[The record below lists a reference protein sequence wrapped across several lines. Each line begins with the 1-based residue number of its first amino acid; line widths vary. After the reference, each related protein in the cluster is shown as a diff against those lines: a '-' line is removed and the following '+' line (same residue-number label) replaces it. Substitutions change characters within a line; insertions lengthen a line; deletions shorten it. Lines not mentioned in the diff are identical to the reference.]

1 MGRISLGNEMNGF
14 ERSLEYI
21 RAKAR
26 SAAEKGLLFERLM
39 KRFLEEDLFYRQR
52 FSQVWLWG
60 EWVKEMSDHPD
71 FQSKFPVGKRDFGI
85 DLVARLNPEGPDG
98 TEGYCAI
105 QCKCFD
111 PDKRISKADIQNFLA
126 ATNDQVLFPKLLWID
141 TGYHEWG
148 VMAAAIKDSAGDRLN
163 VLNYRDLSGSPFDWP
178 DLASESPEALRR
190 KKGTFNL
197 RPHQRRAKEEVIQGF
212 ETQDRG
218 KLIMACGTGKTFTAL
233 RIAESIAGKGG
244 RVLYLVPS
252 ISLAQQSM
260 REWSNHQKL
269 PHRYIGICSD
279 TSAGIGEEEIRLQE
293 LEIPVTTDPFRIA
306 VALKKEAAQY
316 LTVVFCTYQ
325 SLELVQRSQDEGA
338 PAFDLALC
346 DEAHQT
352 TGVIGSGGA
361 KGKKREMSPFVLI
374 HHEDRIRATRRL
386 YMTATPRLYTEEAKG
401 KAKQDAIRV
410 FSMDDEKTYG
420 PEFHRLS
427 FSQAVDERLLTDF
440 RVVILGLRDE
450 NEVEVLHS
458 YQARKEEGWDE
469 VQLGEVTQ
477 MVGCWQALKNP
488 NNKIKNAIPLGRV
501 IAFTNSIKMSK
512 RYESHWEG
520 IIEEAAERLA
530 KEGKIEDFR
539 CRIRHVD
546 GTQNAAT
553 RQKLIDW
560 LKESQDKDCRILV
573 NARCLSEG
581 VDVPALDAVIFL
593 EGRKSHV
600 DIVQAVGRS
609 MRRSQGKKYGYIIIP
624 VAAPEG
630 VSPES
635 VLDDNERF
643 SSVWKIVNA
652 LRAHD
657 EKFNAEINQI
667 SLGKKPDR
675 IIFDTVSDEE
685 TDQIQPEEVPL
696 PLERVRFP
704 PDAFYAK
711 LVQKCGQR
719 QYWENWAKDVAN
731 IFTRLTL
738 RIQNI
743 LNNQDQPDL
752 KNKFNAFH
760 QVLKKSIH
768 ESVTR
773 DGAIDMLTQHIITG
787 PVFDALFDQYF
798 SAGNP
803 VASALNQLQQDFE
816 RTGLQ
821 SETRDLE
828 GFYESVRARIKG
840 ITETEGRQK
849 LLMELYEKF
858 FATALKKEADR
869 LGIVY
874 TPVEIV
880 DFILHSTDYILRNEF
895 GSSLGAENV
904 HILDPFTGTGIFLS
918 RLLHSGLISDQDMFR
933 KYISEMHA
941 NEIVLLAYYIA
952 AVNIE
957 EAFRGQQTIKKE
969 DKVEYVPFNGI
980 VLTDTFNLRAA
991 DHLISSVNN
1000 QKTPDFPKWENKWKQ
1015 AFGERADN
1023 QNELPIQVIVGNPPW
1038 SAKQR
1043 SSADENPN
1051 TDYPELEERI
1061 EETYVKQSTTTNKN
1075 SLYDTY
1081 KMAIRWASDRI
1092 ENQGVI
1098 AFVTNGSWIDGIV
1111 DSGVRAS
1118 LEEEFDDIYVLNL
1131 RGHTWKGKVAAKT
1144 EGAPVFGQ
1152 GSSATVAVMILVK
1165 KHNNSSSGCR
1175 IQYKEIYDYGDYL
1188 KREDKLNILREVR
1201 SIAGIKNWN
1210 EIKPNSQF
1218 DWINQRNE
1226 SFLELI
1232 PIGSK
1237 EAKSGKSDEAIFRLY
1252 ANGFQTKLDA
1262 YLYNFSKQTCVTNAE
1277 RSIHDYQGALTGHQ
1291 AHPELSVD
1299 YLVREWSRNIRWHDS
1314 LKARLIRGQQ
1324 IDYSE
1329 EMVRPAA
1336 YRPFTKQFLYGEPKL
1351 AGSSSIMK
1359 LMFPASTPH
1368 NYSDIKEGD
1377 MNRVIC
1383 VSGIGSN
1390 KLFSVLMVNFLPDM
1404 QFIFNCQCFPR
1415 WSYPNPKSG
1424 EIIGLG
1430 KELVED
1436 FRMDNIVNRTLL
1448 KFREHYIDETINKDN
1463 IFNYVYG
1470 ILHSPNYREQY
1481 ANDLRKSLPR
1491 IPFAPDFYSY
1501 ANAGRELRKLH
1512 LTYDTIKNIGGG
1524 VKDFYPLEVAPIVEG
1539 TVLETHHFRIGTKKM
1554 KFLDPEQ
1561 KIIKIN
1567 EHVKLTG
1574 IPASAHR
1581 YVVNG
1586 RTPLEWF
1593 IDRYHIKTD
1602 KHSGI
1607 TNDPNGWFEEP
1618 EDLVAA
1624 FRRIVQVSVET
1635 VKIVESLPSEFN

>member
-1 MGRISLGNEMNGF
+1 MGRFSLGNEMNGF
-14 ERSLEYI
+14 ESSLEYI

-71 FQSKFPVGKRDFGI
+71 FQFKFPVGKRDFGI

-111 PDKRISKADIQNFLA
+111 SDKRISKDDIQKFLA

-148 VMAAAIKDSAGDRLN
+148 VMAAAIKESAGDRLN

-197 RPHQRRAKEEVIQGF
+197 KPHQRRAKEEVIQGF

-244 RVLYLVPS
+244 TVLYLVPS

-279 TSAGIGEEEIRLQE
+279 TSAGIGEEETRLQE
-293 LEIPVTTDPFRIA
+293 LEIPVTTDPSRIA

-325 SLELVQRSQDEGA
+325 SLELVQRAQDEGA

-361 KGKKREMSPFVLI
+361 KGKMREMSPFVLI
-374 HHEDRIRATRRL
+374 HHEDRVRATRRL

-401 KAKQDAIRV
+401 KAKEDAIRV

-427 FSQAVDERLLTDF
+427 FSQAVDESLLTDF
-440 RVVILGLRDE
+440 RVVVLGLREE
-450 NEVEVLHS
+450 NEIEVLHS
-458 YQARKEEGWDE
+458 YQARKVEGWDE
-469 VQLGEVTQ
+469 IQLGEVTQ

-488 NNKIKNAIPLGRV
+488 NNKRKNATPLGRV

-520 IIEEAAERLA
+520 IIEEAAERMA
-530 KEGKIEDFR
+530 KEGKIEDYR

-553 RQKLIDW
+553 RRKLIDW

-609 MRRSQGKKYGYIIIP
+609 MRQSKGKEYGYIIIP
-624 VAAPEG
+624 VAVPEG

-643 SSVWKIVNA
+643 SAVWKIVNA

-685 TDQIQPEEVPL
+685 TNQIQSEQAL
-696 PLERVRFP
+696 LTLERVRFP

-731 IFTRLTL
+731 IFTRLTF
-738 RIQNI
+738 RIQK
-743 LNNQDQPDL
+743 LLENQDQQNL
-752 KNKFNAFH
+752 QNKFNAFH

-773 DGAIDMLTQHIITG
+773 EGAIDMLTQHIITG

-803 VASALNQLQQDFE
+803 VASALNQLQKDFE

-840 ITETEGRQK
+840 ITEIEGRQK

-895 GSSLGAENV
+895 GSSLGDENV

-918 RLLHSGLISDQDMFR
+918 RLLHSGLIPYQDMFR
-933 KYISEMHA
+933 KYKSEMHA

-957 EAFRGQQTIKKE
+957 EAFRGKQTKKKGN
-969 DKVEYVPFNGI
+969 KVEYVPFNGI

-1038 SAKQR
+1038 SAGQR
-1043 SSADENPN
+1043 SSADNNPN
-1051 TDYPELEERI
+1051 ADYPDLEARI
-1061 EETYVKQSTTTNKN
+1061 ADTYAALSTSTRKA
-1075 SLYDTY
+1075 SLYDYY

-1092 ENQGVI
+1092 GDQGVV
-1098 AFVTNGSWIDGIV
+1098 AFVTNGSWIDGNV
-1111 DSGVRAS
+1111 DSGVRAC
-1118 LEEEFDDIYVLNL
+1118 LEKEFSNVYVLNL
-1131 RGHTWKGKVAAKT
+1131 RGNARTSGESRRS
-1144 EGAPVFGQ
+1144 EGDNVFGQ
-1152 GSSATVAVMILVK
+1152 GSRAPVAITIFVRNPNAY
-1165 KHNNSSSGCR
+1165 NNKCH
-1175 IQYKEIYDYGDYL
+1175 IYYHDIGDYMS
-1188 KREDKLNILREVR
+1188 REDKLSILHAAC
-1201 SIAGIKNWN
+1201 SIAGIEKWT
-1210 EIKPNSQF
+1210 EIKPNHHH
-1218 DWINQRNE
+1218 DWINQRDE
-1226 SFLELI
+1226 SFQEFI

-1237 EAKSGKSDEAIFRLY
+1237 E
-1252 ANGFQTKLDA
+1252 TKLNRSEESVFQLYSQGYSTHRDA
-1262 YLYNFSKQTCVTNAE
+1262 YSHNYSLEDCSENGRLMVENYMSALEELQVNDDILVNDLVSKHSNNLCWDRELKNNLKRKKTVAYSICNIWVT
-1277 RSIHDYQGALTGHQ
+1277 Q
-1291 AHPELSVD
+1291 
-1299 YLVREWSRNIRWHDS
+1299 
-1314 LKARLIRGQQ
+1314 
-1324 IDYSE
+1324 
-1329 EMVRPAA
+1329 
-1336 YRPFTKQFLYGEPKL
+1336 YRPFVKLHSYVEYVLANSKYRMDEIFPK
-1351 AGSSSIMK
+1351 
-1359 LMFPASTPH
+1359 
-1368 NYSDIKEGD
+1368 SDTENK
-1377 MNRVIC
+1377 VIC
-1383 VSGIGSN
+1383 VHGSGGKN
-1390 KLFSVLMVNFLPDM
+1390 LFSTLLADSMPDLG
-1404 QFIFNCQCFPR
+1404 FVSACQCFPR
-1415 WSYPNPKSG
+1415 WRYSKPNEQEKSG
-1424 EIIGLG
+1424 LDLEAGQDSRVDNVTDWALG
-1430 KELVED
+1430 KFQEYYQD
-1436 FRMDNIVNRTLL
+1436 S
-1448 KFREHYIDETINKDN
+1448 TINKDR
-1463 IFNYVYG
+1463 IFDYVYG
-1470 ILHSPNYREQY
+1470 ILHSQSYRAKY
-1481 ANDLRKSLPR
+1481 ANDLNKQIPR
-1491 IPFAPDFYSY
+1491 VPFAPDFYSY
-1501 ANAGRELRKLH
+1501 ANAGRELGQLH
-1512 LTYDTIKNIGGG
+1512 LGYDNVKKIGGG
-1524 VKDFYPLEVAPIVEG
+1524 G
-1539 TVLETHHFRIGTKKM
+1539 QR
-1554 KFLDPEQ
+1554 
-1561 KIIKIN
+1561 
-1567 EHVKLTG
+1567 
-1574 IPASAHR
+1574 R
-1581 YVVNG
+1581 YLSYT
-1586 RTPLEWF
+1586 R
-1593 IDRYHIKTD
+1593 
-1602 KHSGI
+1602 
-1607 TNDPNGWFEEP
+1607 
-1618 EDLVAA
+1618 
-1624 FRRIVQVSVET
+1624 
-1635 VKIVESLPSEFN
+1635 